1 MSAAHIIRNLEARY
15 STNNGQLHT
24 SATLCEGRI
33 ISWHWVGDRLAP
45 RDVLLGEEKNVFSLP
60 SIAPLFPDD
69 PAHTL
74 VVVNTEK
81 GSG

>member
-1 MSAAHIIRNLEARY
+1 MDSKFLKEALTFDDVLLIPQH
-15 STNNGQLHT
+15 SKVH
-24 SATLCEGRI
+24 
-33 ISWHWVGDRLAP
+33 P